1 MIVIENNQ
9 VRSDADK
16 WVRRIGGETCFRR
29 GIALPGDTPEMFDE
43 LDSVPV
49 PLDGNEYNEKVNSL
63 IRERYS
69 LSEELAILRQRDSKP
84 DEFDEYFR
92 FAEECKAKARPES
105 GISG

>member
-16 WVRRIGGETCFRR
+16 WVRRIGGEACFRR
-29 GIALPGDTPEMFDE
+29 GIALPGDTTEMFEE

-63 IRERYS
+63 IRKES
-69 LSEELAILRQRDSKP
+69 PSQLAQ
-84 DEFDEYFR
+84 
-92 FAEECKAKARPES
+92 
-105 GISG
+105 